1 MKKFTISVCI
11 LLGNLCFSQSI
22 TRKYNSYYDR
32 YEYYEPSGSMISY
45 EKYNSFT
52 KQWEMYNVD
61 GSAVSNTARKPTQ
74 YRDPQELNISSLGNA
89 TTILQNRYNN
99 NVQQVQNTINNI
111 SNQINSLDVTDEQRK
126 LISDTFQKS
135 CINEINRTRI
145 NYASAN
151 ETSHVIQW
159 LYDSVNTIIRNVTA
173 N

>member
-1 MKKFTISVCI
+1 
-11 LLGNLCFSQSI
+11 
-22 TRKYNSYYDR
+22 
-32 YEYYEPSGSMISY
+32 
-45 EKYNSFT
+45 
-52 KQWEMYNVD
+52 
-61 GSAVSNTARKPTQ
+61 
-74 YRDPQELNISSLGNA
+74 LNISSLGNA

-99 NVQQVQNTINNI
+99 NVQQVQNTINTI
-111 SNQINSLDVTDEQRK
+111 SNQINSLDVTNEQRK

-151 ETSHVIQW
+151 ETSRVIQW